1 MGLGTDCPG
10 GADTDRSSF
19 CSVSFDLSS
28 EMQICGWS
36 RLEPVRHQ
44 GSWRGGG
51 LAGRGGAGGEQHR
64 LRCWNREHRWLGHPM
79 GHYGLLT
86 SRVLTYDKIIHLGL
100 VSASII
106 SNLVLQN

>member
-1 MGLGTDCPG
+1 
-10 GADTDRSSF
+10 
-19 CSVSFDLSS
+19 
-28 EMQICGWS
+28 
-36 RLEPVRHQ
+36 
-44 GSWRGGG
+44 
-51 LAGRGGAGGEQHR
+51 
-64 LRCWNREHRWLGHPM
+64 M

>member
-1 MGLGTDCPG
+1 MWDLGQTAQVALTQT
-10 GADTDRSSF
+10 GAPFVLFPLIYPQKCRF
-19 CSVSFDLSS
+19 VAGP
-28 EMQICGWS
+28 GWS
-36 RLEPVRHQ
+36 PRGIRGV
-44 GSWRGGG
+44 GGG
-51 LAGRGGAGGEQHR
+51 VAGRGGAGGEQHR

>member
-1 MGLGTDCPG
+1 VGLGTDCPG

-51 LAGRGGAGGEQHR
+51 VGGEGGRWGGAAQTKMLEQR
-64 LRCWNREHRWLGHPM
+64 TQVAWAS
-79 GHYGLLT
+79 YGSLWAA
-86 SRVLTYDKIIHLGL
+86 Y
-100 VSASII
+100 
-106 SNLVLQN
+106 LQSSYI